1 MMKSVIALLVL
12 VAVSQIDARAQPI
25 FFRPGGNGAG
35 FGTGNAGL
43 FGASGTGVGLS
54 NAYNGGFSSSSGNG
68 FGSSR
73 PFGGYNAGGNGQ
85 SFSFGK

>member
-1 MMKSVIALLVL
+1 MMIVNIVDDCELTTFCYFNSI
-12 VAVSQIDARAQPI
+12 
-25 FFRPGGNGAG
+25 GGSGAG
-35 FGTGNAGL
+35 FGTGNAGP
-43 FGASGTGVGLS
+43 FGASATGLATS